1 MDEQKK
7 SAAPLLL
14 GAVAVI
20 LGLTMAPIFGIMI
33 LFGGVLG
40 GDSLGSRCRR

>member
-1 MDEQKK
+1 MDEQKKK

-20 LGLTMAPIFGIMI
+20 LGLTMAPVFGIMI

-40 GDSLGSRCRR
+40 GDSAKA